1 MYNIKPSHCTC
12 CRQRRLG
19 IRVGVN
25 GFCQFCQNEGR
36 GFHKYSQDNKSIP
49 VWHDVKGRPH
59 YELPVVLKDLT
70 LTEKML
76 IQRISPFVPVI
87 HIKNGTIGSRGHV
100 VSFLQDIT
108 EICNVLPKL
117 PEDITVVKVIRTQV
131 TSAGEMISKAFTVRR
146 QKVLRALSWL
156 KLHNP
161 LYADIIIEPQ
171 NLAWMGSN
179 DEQDLTN
186 VVTVESNETEEEDPD
201 R

>member
-1 MYNIKPSHCTC
+1 
-12 CRQRRLG
+12 
-19 IRVGVN
+19 
-25 GFCQFCQNEGR
+25 
-36 GFHKYSQDNKSIP
+36 
-49 VWHDVKGRPH
+49 
-59 YELPVVLKDLT
+59 
-70 LTEKML
+70 
-76 IQRISPFVPVI
+76 
-87 HIKNGTIGSRGHV
+87 
-100 VSFLQDIT
+100 
-108 EICNVLPKL
+108 
-117 PEDITVVKVIRTQV
+117 VVKVIRTQV